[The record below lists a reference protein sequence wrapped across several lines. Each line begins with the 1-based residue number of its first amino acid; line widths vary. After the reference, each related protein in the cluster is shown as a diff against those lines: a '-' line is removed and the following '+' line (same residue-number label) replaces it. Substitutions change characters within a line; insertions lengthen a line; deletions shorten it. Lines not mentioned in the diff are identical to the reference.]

1 LEKHIER
8 RLTMKK
14 GYQRGKE
21 FTRGSKVYVGI
32 DVHKDSWH
40 VTAVT
45 EGEEV
50 FNGRLPSQ
58 YPVLRKLLDRFAGRE
73 VKVAYEAGPCG
84 FWLHDRLT
92 GDGIETIVVPPSL
105 IPLESGNRVK
115 TDKRDSRKLAHL
127 LEKGML
133 KRVFVL
139 SEEERMHR
147 ELVRTRR
154 QLMEHR
160 ADVMKQIK
168 SKLLFHGIEY
178 AYRSWNSQ
186 FIRWLRELID
196 SHRVFAISL
205 GFMIDIYE
213 HLTDQLKKITKQV
226 FLLTKNE
233 KYARNISL
241 LRTIPGI
248 GRLIAI
254 EILVELQDMKRF
266 KSAERLA
273 SYIGLT
279 PSEYSTGQYTR
290 QGRITRCGNT
300 RVRTCLVEGS
310 WVLIYRDPVMKN
322 KYEKLKIRKGAK
334 RAIIAIARNLIIR
347 IRSMVL
353 NNEPYHIGSIAR

>member
-1 LEKHIER
+1 
-8 RLTMKK
+8 MKK
-14 GYQRGKE
+14 GYQRRE
-21 FTRGSKVYVGI
+21 ELARGAEVYVGV

-40 VTAVT
+40 VTAIT
-45 EGEEV
+45 EGEEI
-50 FNGRLPSQ
+50 FHGRLPSQ

-92 GDGIETIVVPPSL
+92 ADGTETIVVPPSL

-115 TDKRDSRKLAHL
+115 TDKRDSRKLAYL

-154 QLMEHR
+154 QLIEHR
-160 ADVMKQIK
+160 TDVMRQIK
-168 SKLLFHGIEY
+168 SKLLFHGIELPWSK
-178 AYRSWNSQ
+178 RSRWNKQ
-186 FIRWLRELID
+186 FLQWLRGLMD
-196 SHRVFAISL
+196 SHRVLAISI
-205 GFMIDIYE
+205 GFLIDLYE
-213 HLTDQLKKITKQV
+213 HITDQLKKITKQV
-226 FLLTKNE
+226 FLLCRNG
-233 KYARNISL
+233 KYAQNINL

-266 KSAERLA
+266 KSAEKLA

-300 RVRTCLVEGS
+300 RVRTCLVESS
-310 WVLIYRDPVMKN
+310 WVLIYRDPVMRY

-353 NNEPYHIGSIAR
+353 NNEPYHIGSITR

>member
-1 LEKHIER
+1 
-8 RLTMKK
+8 MP
-14 GYQRGKE
+14 
-21 FTRGSKVYVGI
+21 
-32 DVHKDSWH
+32 
-40 VTAVT
+40 
-45 EGEEV
+45 
-50 FNGRLPSQ
+50 GRATCS
-58 YPVLRKLLDRFAGRE
+58 VD
-73 VKVAYEAGPCG
+73 YEARPTEDWNLG
-84 FWLHDRLT
+84 FLT

-213 HLTDQLKKITKQV
+213 HLTDQLKKITQQV
-226 FLLTKNE
+226 FLLT
-233 KYARNISL
+233 
-241 LRTIPGI
+241 
-248 GRLIAI
+248 
-254 EILVELQDMKRF
+254 
-266 KSAERLA
+266 
-273 SYIGLT
+273 
-279 PSEYSTGQYTR
+279 
-290 QGRITRCGNT
+290 
-300 RVRTCLVEGS
+300 
-310 WVLIYRDPVMKN
+310 
-322 KYEKLKIRKGAK
+322 
-334 RAIIAIARNLIIR
+334 
-347 IRSMVL
+347 
-353 NNEPYHIGSIAR
+353 

>member
-1 LEKHIER
+1 
-8 RLTMKK
+8 MKK
-14 GYQRGKE
+14 GYQRAE
-21 FTRGSKVYVGI
+21 SLARESKVYVGI

-50 FNGRLPSQ
+50 FHGRIPSQ
-58 YPVLRKLLDRFAGRE
+58 YLVLKKVLERFTGRE

-92 GDGIETIVVPPSL
+92 EDGIETIVVPPSL

-115 TDKRDSRKLAHL
+115 TDKRDSRKLAQL
-127 LEKGML
+127 LEKSML
-133 KRVFVL
+133 KRVHVL
-139 SEEERMHR
+139 SEEERLHR

-154 QLMEHR
+154 QFLEHR
-160 ADVMKQIK
+160 SDVMRQIK
-168 SKLLFHGIEY
+168 SKLLFHGIELPWTTGHG
-178 AYRSWNSQ
+178 WNRQ
-186 FIRWLRELID
+186 FVRWLRGLID

-205 GFMIDIYE
+205 EFLIDLYE

-226 FLLTKNE
+226 FLLSRNE
-233 KYARNISL
+233 KYAQNINL

-248 GRLIAI
+248 GRLIAT

-266 KSAERLA
+266 KSAEKIA
-273 SYIGLT
+273 SYMGLT

-300 RVRTCLVEGS
+300 RVRTCLVESS
-310 WVLIYRDPVMKN
+310 WVLIYRDPVMKY

-334 RAIIAIARNLIIR
+334 RAIIAIAKNLIIR

-353 NNEPYHIGSIAR
+353 NNEPYNIGSIAR

>member
-1 LEKHIER
+1 
-8 RLTMKK
+8 MKK
-14 GYQRGKE
+14 GYRKAEELARGGKA
-21 FTRGSKVYVGI
+21 FVGI
-32 DVHKDSWH
+32 DVHKESWH

-50 FNGRLPSQ
+50 FHGRLPSQ
-58 YPVLRKLLDRFAGRE
+58 YPVLKKLLERFAGRE

-92 GDGIETIVVPPSL
+92 EDGVDTIVVPPSL

-127 LEKGML
+127 LEKDML

-160 ADVMKQIK
+160 TDVMKQIK
-168 SKLLFHGIEY
+168 SKLLFHGIESPW
-178 AYRSWNSQ
+178 AAGHRWTGD
-186 FIRWLRELID
+186 FIRWLRTLVC
-196 SHRVFAISL
+196 SHRVFTISL
-205 GFMIDIYE
+205 GFLIDLYE

-226 FLLTKNE
+226 FLLCKNE
-233 KYARNISL
+233 RYAKNIHL

-266 KSAERLA
+266 KSAERIA

-300 RVRTCLVEGS
+300 RVRTCLVESS
-310 WVLIYRDPVMKN
+310 WVLIYRDPLMKH
-322 KYEKLKIRKGAK
+322 KYERLKMRKGAK

-353 NNEPYHIGSIAR
+353 NNEPYHLATITR